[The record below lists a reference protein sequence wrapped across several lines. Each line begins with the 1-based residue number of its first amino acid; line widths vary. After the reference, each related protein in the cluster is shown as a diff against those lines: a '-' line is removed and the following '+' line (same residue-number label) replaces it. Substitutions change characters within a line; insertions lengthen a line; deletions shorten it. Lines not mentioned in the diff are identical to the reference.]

1 MRLFRELARRKLRT
15 TLTILGITIGIW
27 ALVVFSSMANKINA
41 LVEGGSQYF
50 AGKVLVTDA
59 SNIAVGAG
67 IAPMNIEVADT
78 IGGLDGAAA
87 AAPQIQLIYDP
98 EGGGGFGVSETILG
112 SVAGSD
118 EGHESFEISA
128 VQGRLLTPEDEG
140 SRVVVFG
147 SDLATKEGVSVGD
160 TIDIRDETFEVVGI
174 LEPTLTAPDATALV
188 PLAAAQELM
197 AASLPAPVREAISPD
212 ELISQVVAYPAE
224 GTSESE
230 LAAQIEDAVDNVN
243 TLTGAEFDE
252 QIGSA
257 TAIFN
262 AIIIGVAVISL
273 VVGGLSVINTMAMS
287 VAERTREIGIKRA
300 IGGTRG
306 RIIRELVIEAGV
318 IGLIGG
324 LFGLALGALVVVLG
338 NEAGRSSGTILFE
351 LTPGTA
357 IFAVAFST
365 ILGMVAGVI
374 PAWSAARLDPVQALR
389 YE

>member
-1 MRLFRELARRKLRT
+1 MRA
-15 TLTILGITIGIW
+15 
-27 ALVVFSSMANKINA
+27 
-41 LVEGGSQYF
+41 
-50 AGKVLVTDA
+50 
-59 SNIAVGAG
+59 
-67 IAPMNIEVADT
+67 
-78 IGGLDGAAA
+78 
-87 AAPQIQLIYDP
+87 
-98 EGGGGFGVSETILG
+98 SETILG

-174 LEPTLTAPDATALV
+174 LEPTLTAPDATAVV
-188 PLAAAQELM
+188 PLSAAQELM
-197 AASLPAPVREAISPD
+197 AASLPAPVQEAISPD
-212 ELISQVVAYPAE
+212 ELMSQVVAYPAE